1 MAKEWKEL
9 NESEKLKYTELAQRE
24 KEKYEKTVKN
34 NQD

>member
-1 MAKEWKEL
+1 MAKEWREL

-24 KEKYEKTVKN
+24 KEKYDKTVKI